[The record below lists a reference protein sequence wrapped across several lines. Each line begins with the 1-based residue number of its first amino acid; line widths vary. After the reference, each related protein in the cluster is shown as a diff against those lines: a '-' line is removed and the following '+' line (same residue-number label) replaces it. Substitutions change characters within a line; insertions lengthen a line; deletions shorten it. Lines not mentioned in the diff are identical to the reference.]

1 MTNEMIRTGIV
12 GLGKMGL
19 SHSAIV
25 NANPNVELVA
35 ICDTS
40 SFVLDVFKKFSKI
53 QCYSDYKKMLQKE
66 ELDCVI
72 VATPTKFHYEIV
84 LESIK
89 KDLHVFCEKPFSL
102 NPEQGVEMV
111 TQAKIKGLISQ
122 VGFHNRFLGTFQE
135 LKRLVDTGII
145 GDIYHFSGEAY
156 GPVVVKEKT
165 GSWRSKRAEGG
176 GCLYDYASHVLDL
189 IHFILGKTESVSGT
203 MLKRT
208 FSKEVEDTVYSSL
221 FLDNGISGQL
231 SVNWSDETYRKMST
245 SITIWGKK
253 GKIICDATE
262 LKVYLKDDNKEE
274 NLLKGWTIKYVTDL
288 TKNVDFYLRGEEYS
302 SQMDYFFECISSG
315 AKENKSSFSNALLT
329 DQAIQLLLIDSKTV

>member
-1 MTNEMIRTGIV
+1 MIKTGII

-19 SHSAIV
+19 SHCAIV
-25 NANPNVELVA
+25 NANPRVELVA

-40 SFVLDVFKKFSKI
+40 SFVLDAFKKFSKI
-53 QCYSDYKKMLQKE
+53 NCYTDYRKMLQNE
-66 ELDCVI
+66 ELDSVI
-72 VATPTKFHYEIV
+72 VATPTKFHHEIV
-84 LESIK
+84 LESIS

-102 NPEQGVEMV
+102 NPEQGEEMA
-111 TQAKIKGLISQ
+111 TQARVKGLITQ

-165 GSWRSKRAEGG
+165 GSWRSKREEGG

-189 IHFILGKTESVSGT
+189 IHFTLGKTEAVSGT

-221 FLDNGISGQL
+221 FLDNGLSGQL
-231 SVNWSDETYRKMST
+231 SVNWSDETFRKMST
-245 SITIWGKK
+245 SITVWGKK

-262 LKVYLKDDNKEE
+262 LKVFLKNENKEE
-274 NLLKGWTIKYVTDL
+274 NLFKGWTIKYVTDL
-288 TKNVDFYLRGEEYS
+288 TQNVDFYLRGEEYS
-302 SQMDYFFECISSG
+302 AQMDYFFECIASER
-315 AKENKSSFSNALLT
+315 KENKSSFSNALLT
-329 DQAIQLLLIDSKTV
+329 DQAIKLLLIDSKTV